1 MESRVCIRRIRPSG
15 LLALAIC
22 VGILGGCL
30 HFVSH
35 YDSVSYEH
43 LTSLKAFHLKFI
55 DDFTRGEGKQWDDDV
70 FERKRDEGELRFREA
85 LEYEKG
91 KAKRDM
97 TREEAFTI
105 LYDEFKDNCD
115 MLEDMGSFYSEAFA
129 AELKGELETN
139 YGLAIRGEK
148 IRITE

>member
-1 MESRVCIRRIRPSG
+1 MG
-15 LLALAIC
+15 LA
-22 VGILGGCL
+22 GGCL

-43 LTSLKAFHLKFI
+43 LTSLKAFHIKFI
-55 DDFTRGEGKQWDDDV
+55 DDFTRGEGRTWDRGL

-91 KAKRDM
+91 KSTRDE

-115 MLEDMGSFYSEAFA
+115 MLEDMGDLYSEAFA

-148 IRITE
+148 IRIPE